1 MATVQALSL
10 NQDPSKSICAGYP
23 ASTLAS
29 GHCVMGSVGSL
40 IEKPDVSPTKSNRAV
55 PQVPGRQNH
64 GLLRKG
70 FNQRELLNYLNITK
84 KEAKGSKHII
94 SGTSSIKREHRR
106 EEDDVYT
113 KVYHRDG
120 KEIDLGKNSLP
131 IGGKFDKVHSS
142 QIVMLHSC
150 HVIITV
156 IVIFHVCETQND
168 RFEPQPMADA
178 GSVWETW
185 L

>member
-29 GHCVMGSVGSL
+29 GRCVMGSVGSL

-64 GLLRKG
+64 GLLKKG

-120 KEIDLGKNSLP
+120 KEVDLGKNSLP
-131 IGGKFDKVHSS
+131 IGGKFDKVHNCQRVASFMSCKNYSNCDFPCLSS
-142 QIVMLHSC
+142 SKL
-150 HVIITV
+150 TGL
-156 IVIFHVCETQND
+156 NLW
-168 RFEPQPMADA
+168 PMTDA
-178 GSVWETW
+178 GSVWET
-185 L
+185 